1 MQAHAEVVVG
11 GGITGAAL
19 SYELAKK
26 GFGTLLLEK
35 YSTLK
40 GATRYSYASLPYWSG
55 TTDLT
60 NQLFQEAKQHHHDLS
75 EELQTDTQFRELDLL
90 LTIATEY
97 DPEKIATNFSQYN
110 IVPRLISVEEACEI
124 EPLLN
129 KQAIVGALTVSQGH
143 VSPEAITL
151 GYCQAFTRLGGQ
163 IEIAEV
169 TGLVKTGNN
178 ATHPYPERITGVY
191 TTDKTYHAAN
201 IIICAGGISR
211 NFLKSAGIPTR
222 VYFTHAEMLETPPV
236 ELQLNTLVIP
246 AVEKRLNSEAVTS
259 TIELEQMWDE
269 PGHEFVPFS
278 LDAGAIQFKNG
289 SIRIG
294 QISRVLTDP
303 HAKVDPVKSEVA
315 MRVEIGKVLPALENL
330 PATWHHCLVAYSA
343 DDLPLIGAIPNV
355 EGIHI
360 FSGFTSPFALVP
372 PLAKRFANYVAG
384 ENDEIIKQL
393 SPSRFMDN

>member
-1 MQAHAEVVVG
+1 MKSYDWIVVG

-26 GFGTLLLEK
+26 GFTVLLLEK
-35 YSTLK
+35 YPTLK
-40 GATRYSYASLPYWSG
+40 GATRYSYAILPYWSG

-60 NQLFQEAKQHHHDLS
+60 NQLFQEAKERYHCLS
-75 EELQTDTQFRELDLL
+75 EELETNTQFRELDSL
-90 LTIATEY
+90 LTIALKD
-97 DPEKIATNFSQYN
+97 DPEKIAAAFKHYN
-110 IVPRLISVEEACEI
+110 TVPRLISVQEACEM

-129 KQAIVGALTVSQGH
+129 KEAIAGALTIRNGH

-151 GYCQAFTRLGGQ
+151 GYSQALTRLGGQ

-169 TGLVKTGNN
+169 TGLVKTGDN
-178 ATHPYPERITGVY
+178 APHRYRERITGVY

-201 IIICAGGISR
+201 VVICAGGISR
-211 NFLKSAGIPTR
+211 HFLKSAGIPTR
-222 VYFTHAEMLETPPV
+222 VYFTHAEMLEIPPV
-236 ELQLNTLVIP
+236 ELQLNTSVLT
-246 AVEKRLNSEAVTS
+246 AVQKRFQCEAATS
-259 TIELEQMWDE
+259 TVEFEQMWDE

-303 HAKVDPVKSEVA
+303 YTKIDPTQSEVA
-315 MRVEIGKVLPALENL
+315 MRSEVGKVLPALENL
-330 PATWHHCLVAYSA
+330 PATWYHCLVAYSA
-343 DDLPLIGAIPNV
+343 DDLPLIGAIPHL

-360 FSGFTSPFALVP
+360 FSGFSSPFAFVP

-384 ENDEIIKQL
+384 ENDEIVKQL
-393 SPSRFMDN
+393 SPHRFV